1 MYTLDELIWP
11 KPEISSASAQTK
23 ASSSSKDF
31 PLMQTYP
38 TYGPWAIC
46 NPVQLN
52 LRPSR
57 YPMPSWRLL
66 CLTERPLSY
75 FTRLQPEERGKSIE
89 RNFESKAAN
98 FKCYA
103 FMIDE
108 STDTTDM
115 TQLAIFIRG
124 FENENNVTEE
134 IVSLVPLK
142 DKTKSLYLLDL
153 SNFLYPFSA

>member
-1 MYTLDELIWP
+1 LD
-11 KPEISSASAQTK
+11 
-23 ASSSSKDF
+23 
-31 PLMQTYP
+31 
-38 TYGPWAIC
+38 
-46 NPVQLN
+46 
-52 LRPSR
+52 
-57 YPMPSWRLL
+57 
-66 CLTERPLSY
+66 
-75 FTRLQPEERGKSIE
+75 
-89 RNFESKAAN
+89 SKAAN

>member
-57 YPMPSWRLL
+57 YPTPSWRLL

-103 FMIDE
+103 LVIYE
-108 STDTTDM
+108 STDAIDM
-115 TQLAIFIRG
+115 VQLVIFISNID
-124 FENENNVTEE
+124 NEYNVTKE
-134 IVSLVPLK
+134 IASFLPLK
-142 DKTKSLYLLDL
+142 DTTTSLDL
-153 SNFLYPFSA
+153 YEAVKVTLK

>member
-1 MYTLDELIWP
+1 VYTLDELIWP

-103 FMIDE
+103 LVIYD
-108 STDTTDM
+108 STDAIDM
-115 TQLAIFIRG
+115 VQLVIFISNID
-124 FENENNVTEE
+124 NEYNVTKE
-134 IVSLVPLK
+134 IASFLPLK
-142 DKTKSLYLLDL
+142 DTTTSLDL
-153 SNFLYPFSA
+153 YEAVKITLK

>member
-1 MYTLDELIWP
+1 VYTLDELIWP

-103 FMIDE
+103 LVIYE
-108 STDTTDM
+108 STDAIDM
-115 TQLAIFIRG
+115 VQLVIFISNID
-124 FENENNVTEE
+124 NEYNVTKE
-134 IVSLVPLK
+134 IASFLPLK
-142 DKTKSLYLLDL
+142 DTTTSLDL
-153 SNFLYPFSA
+153 YEAVKVTLK

>member
-103 FMIDE
+103 LVIYE
-108 STDTTDM
+108 STDAIDM
-115 TQLAIFIRG
+115 VQLVIFISNID
-124 FENENNVTEE
+124 NEYNVTKE
-134 IVSLVPLK
+134 IASFLPLK
-142 DKTKSLYLLDL
+142 DTTTSLDL
-153 SNFLYPFSA
+153 YEAVKVTLK

>member
-103 FMIDE
+103 LVIYE
-108 STDTTDM
+108 STDAIDM
-115 TQLAIFIRG
+115 VQLVIFISNID
-124 FENENNVTEE
+124 NEYNVTKE
-134 IVSLVPLK
+134 IASFLPLK
-142 DKTKSLYLLDL
+142 DTTTSLDL
-153 SNFLYPFSA
+153 YEAVKITLK

>member
-1 MYTLDELIWP
+1 
-11 KPEISSASAQTK
+11 
-23 ASSSSKDF
+23 
-31 PLMQTYP
+31 
-38 TYGPWAIC
+38 
-46 NPVQLN
+46 
-52 LRPSR
+52 
-57 YPMPSWRLL
+57 
-66 CLTERPLSY
+66 
-75 FTRLQPEERGKSIE
+75 
-89 RNFESKAAN
+89 
-98 FKCYA
+98 
-103 FMIDE
+103 MIDE